1 MHFHNVS
8 IQIGPSDD
16 VEVFRQSCGEG
27 DNWLKIKERPIEYGI
42 LIDGATVAEVDAI
55 VAAINAPIMRRR
67 EELAAKLAELRA
79 DRSLAQAAE

>member
-16 VEVFRQSCGEG
+16 VEVFRLSCGEG

-67 EELAAKLAELRA
+67 EELAAKLAALRA